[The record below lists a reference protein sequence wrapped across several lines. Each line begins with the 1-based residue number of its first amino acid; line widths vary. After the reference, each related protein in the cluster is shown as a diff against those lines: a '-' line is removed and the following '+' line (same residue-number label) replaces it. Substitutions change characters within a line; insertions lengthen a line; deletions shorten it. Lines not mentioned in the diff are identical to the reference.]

1 MLPWLKELLELGT
14 VAHACNLTYLG
25 DRDQEDGELVRP
37 HLNNK
42 LDMVAHA
49 WDPSYKGG
57 IGIGDCSPGQPMQK
71 YKTQPEK

>member
-49 WDPSYKGG
+49 
-57 IGIGDCSPGQPMQK
+57 
-71 YKTQPEK
+71 